1 MLLLVT
7 GMPCVAAGAERIEI
21 VEPLGANWPGEWLTR
36 ETSFAGPALS
46 VVAAD
51 GKTVPAQWVK
61 ANGKNEVLFLAA
73 IRGRATNVFTVAE
86 GEGKRD
92 WRPVVVD
99 GARVSNGLY
108 ALDFSGR
115 SPMPAIEGL
124 PTTSSWPAGV
134 EVRDVKDEWVER
146 GPARAILRR
155 TFRFADPAQEYEI
168 TFDCRAEDP
177 WIGVVDRYS
186 LGKGSSIK
194 WDMSGLKA
202 DRVYHPHSYN
212 ARNSQIG
219 GDQEDSTLDPEKH
232 AIATLGPIW
241 RDIWFGGGP
250 FAFVYATNAPAG
262 IGVAA
267 VRGGSWGAPDGVTLE
282 SQNLFVHGDREREGR
297 VWVRIPTDGG
307 TRHWAIVPGPNDLRK
322 RVPDLIRRRVEIVL
336 DTVTK
341 EWILD
346 WPSSAPPAQHGM
358 LGVYLGGSFNEHL
371 KGPTTYARRVR
382 GGLPAAGPVKSADM
396 AALAYI
402 FTNPDYWPG
411 LRNKWAIGNPNFH
424 TDMYPTPFLIGLLM
438 PDHPHAKRWVDYGIE
453 NLKGQIDQDSFP
465 GGSWKESLSYSGAY
479 FSVARYLDMAAKAGF
494 VNAFREWPRVR
505 EVATWFA
512 CMETPVDPRYGKRQM
527 APLGDTGAGSHVG
540 QLNGMASYYEGVDDL
555 FAEQLRRFPE
565 KWEKALD
572 ISSRAFPGFGAALR
586 GNLYD
591 ERNES
596 YVTFKAGPARNHY
609 QGDELSFFFASLS
622 TPLAIDYACHYS
634 PRPWHAAMHNRP
646 DMNNVRPVALG
657 IPRAFATNAVADAF
671 VADERTSEMNH
682 VPLEPQYTSK
692 PGWEYPTTFLPAEKT
707 PWTFRRYAMLVKH
720 DPRESKIADY
730 LVVRD
735 EIESPEP
742 VWWNLHIL
750 ARAIE
755 QQGGSFLFP
764 GQFDVDLTAHV
775 LTPEVGAVE
784 KREWGWGGTL
794 GDRRGKKGK
803 DYESVCFGHV
813 IPKDFKRGTWNP
825 APCPA
830 GGGEMAKWL
839 RVQGAAGRTE
849 WLVVLAPH
857 KQGQPVPKVERL
869 SPTSARIVLGGES
882 ETVHL
887 GTAGKHQAA
896 VERGGKTTVLL
907 AAGVV
912 KELDKVDFSEMPAS
926 VDQGG
931 R

>member
-1 MLLLVT
+1 
-7 GMPCVAAGAERIEI
+7 
-21 VEPLGANWPGEWLTR
+21 
-36 ETSFAGPALS
+36 
-46 VVAAD
+46 
-51 GKTVPAQWVK
+51 
-61 ANGKNEVLFLAA
+61 
-73 IRGRATNVFTVAE
+73 
-86 GEGKRD
+86 
-92 WRPVVVD
+92 
-99 GARVSNGLY
+99 
-108 ALDFSGR
+108 
-115 SPMPAIEGL
+115 
-124 PTTSSWPAGV
+124 
-134 EVRDVKDEWVER
+134 
-146 GPARAILRR
+146 
-155 TFRFADPAQEYEI
+155 
-168 TFDCRAEDP
+168 
-177 WIGVVDRYS
+177 
-186 LGKGSSIK
+186 
-194 WDMSGLKA
+194 
-202 DRVYHPHSYN
+202 
-212 ARNSQIG
+212 
-219 GDQEDSTLDPEKH
+219 
-232 AIATLGPIW
+232 
-241 RDIWFGGGP
+241 
-250 FAFVYATNAPAG
+250 
-262 IGVAA
+262 
-267 VRGGSWGAPDGVTLE
+267 
-282 SQNLFVHGDREREGR
+282 
-297 VWVRIPTDGG
+297 
-307 TRHWAIVPGPNDLRK
+307 
-322 RVPDLIRRRVEIVL
+322 
-336 DTVTK
+336 
-341 EWILD
+341 
-346 WPSSAPPAQHGM
+346 
-358 LGVYLGGSFNEHL
+358 
-371 KGPTTYARRVR
+371 
-382 GGLPAAGPVKSADM
+382 
-396 AALAYI
+396 
-402 FTNPDYWPG
+402 
-411 LRNKWAIGNPNFH
+411 
-424 TDMYPTPFLIGLLM
+424 
-438 PDHPHAKRWVDYGIE
+438 
-453 NLKGQIDQDSFP
+453 
-465 GGSWKESLSYSGAY
+465 
-479 FSVARYLDMAAKAGF
+479 
-494 VNAFREWPRVR
+494 
-505 EVATWFA
+505 
-512 CMETPVDPRYGKRQM
+512 
-527 APLGDTGAGSHVG
+527 
-540 QLNGMASYYEGVDDL
+540 
-555 FAEQLRRFPE
+555 
-565 KWEKALD
+565 
-572 ISSRAFPGFGAALR
+572 
-586 GNLYD
+586 
-591 ERNES
+591 
-596 YVTFKAGPARNHY
+596 
-609 QGDELSFFFASLS
+609 
-622 TPLAIDYACHYS
+622 
-634 PRPWHAAMHNRP
+634 MHNRP

-671 VADERTSEMNH
+671 VADERTREMNH